1 MKHSRNLE
9 NFIFG
14 YNSPIAIAWGCA
26 LFRQLGAVGSTAPS
40 LGGGVPVSRSCLGGV
55 SARLGHVGGVSDLG
69 HVSVVSQSHF
79 GDVSVCSGGVPVI
92 L

>member
-1 MKHSRNLE
+1 M
-9 NFIFG
+9 
-14 YNSPIAIAWGCA
+14 
-26 LFRQLGAVGSTAPS
+26 
-40 LGGGVPVSRSCLGGV
+40 SRSCLGGV